1 MAAKSVKDVI
11 AGGKLKR
18 FIDRRLIKALSHPL
32 REHVLAV
39 LNERV
44 ASTSEIGREI
54 DLEVSAFYHHV
65 ETLEELGFLERVE
78 SRRRRGAEEHF
89 FRAKTTMLFDDEAWE
104 KVPPSVRSD
113 MAGSYIWTILDD
125 LVKALRSGAFGAS
138 PATHSDL
145 AAGGLRQ
152 ARLAGMPGA
161 DERNA
166 GQDDRDTEAIGRAD
180 CHYWRARD
188 TRDDRDIGLRNLRSE
203 RATDVLLRARQ
214 LARRGRRRHRASAR

>member
-65 ETLEELGFLERVE
+65 ETLEELGFLERVR

-125 LVKALRSGAFGAS
+125 LVKALRSGAFGANL
-138 PATHSDL
+138 ATHSSWLPGVFDRLGWQECL
-145 AAGGLRQ
+145 ALMSET
-152 ARLAGMPGA
+152 LAKAIEIQRRSGERIAISGEPG
-161 DERNA
+161 
-166 GQDDRDTEAIGRAD
+166 IP
-180 CHYWRARD
+180 
-188 TRDDRDIGLRNLRSE
+188 
-203 RATDVLLRARQ
+203 ATIALLGFCTAVP
-214 LARRGRRRHRASAR
+214 SAQSKAC